1 MNSACNTQT
10 DNSAHRRKE
19 TKKMKKIKN
28 DEAPP
33 SSKQERGENKCRS
46 QNNSWTLIVG

>member
-19 TKKMKKIKN
+19 IKNEKFKN

-46 QNNSWTLIVG
+46 QNNSRTLTAE